1 MKDVHVIKNI
11 EYDNGQQLNT
21 IINLLE
27 SIHIELMTTNRNL
40 EKLNIQQKNL
50 QQHCETVHYKDI
62 PPNLLNLP
70 TYQSNILNRRS

>member
-1 MKDVHVIKNI
+1 MKNAHVIKNI

-27 SIHIELMTTNRNL
+27 SIHIELMTINRNM
-40 EKLNIQQKNL
+40 EKLNIQ

>member
-1 MKDVHVIKNI
+1 MKDAHVIKNI

-27 SIHIELMTTNRNL
+27 SIHIELMTMNRNM
-40 EKLNIQQKNL
+40 EKSNI

>member
-1 MKDVHVIKNI
+1 MKDAHVIQNI
-11 EYDNGQQLNT
+11 EYDTGQQMNT

-27 SIHIELMTTNRNL
+27 SIHIELMTMNRNL

-50 QQHCETVHYKDI
+50 QQQCETVHYKDI